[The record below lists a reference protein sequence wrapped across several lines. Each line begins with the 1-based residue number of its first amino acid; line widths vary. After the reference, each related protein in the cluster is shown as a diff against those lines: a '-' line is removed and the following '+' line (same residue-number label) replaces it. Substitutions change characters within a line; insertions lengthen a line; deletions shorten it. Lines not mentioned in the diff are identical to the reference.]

1 MGYSDDGFPYV
12 GPVRDKLGQYICAG
26 FNGHGM
32 PQIFLSAKAIAVMV
46 LSGATIEEVDIPLP
60 YWTSA
65 ERWSDSISRYKL
77 GERLPKSKLPTQ
89 SCDQASAAKMAAAAL
104 ICNIVVEWIHDFQN
118 PVSLSPGF
126 LQLAGQ
132 LFQSGVGIYKVPE
145 ARKCSHAFLSWY
157 HKSSKLHFHFRRKRQ
172 KAGMSA

>member
-65 ERWSDSISRYKL
+65 ERWSDRKEHISLQAWRAVTKEQTPHAKL
-77 GERLPKSKLPTQ
+77 
-89 SCDQASAAKMAAAAL
+89 
-104 ICNIVVEWIHDFQN
+104 
-118 PVSLSPGF
+118 
-126 LQLAGQ
+126 
-132 LFQSGVGIYKVPE
+132 
-145 ARKCSHAFLSWY
+145 
-157 HKSSKLHFHFRRKRQ
+157 
-172 KAGMSA
+172 